1 MSSLNY
7 FNDIAGN
14 WNNIREDY
22 FDEALKGKTIKKQ
35 EITGKICADLGSG
48 TGFMSLELAKDAQ
61 LVFAVDQSKNM
72 LKELNRDAQKNGFK
86 NVYPISGDFSD
97 IPLFDGSMDHV
108 FTNMALHHVEDPLKG
123 IKEMHRILKE
133 GGTLHISD
141 VEAHNGT
148 WAHTEM
154 HDIWLGFTHVQI
166 AEWLRE
172 AGFNEFEIVSS
183 GLYCKGYSSEGE
195 YTKTGIFIATAIK

>member
-7 FNDIAGN
+7 FNAIAGQ

-22 FDEALKGKTIKKQ
+22 FDEALKEKTIQKA
-35 EITGKICADLGSG
+35 EVAGKVCADLGSG

-72 LKELNRDAQKNGFK
+72 LKELNREAEKKGISNI
-86 NVYPISGDFSD
+86 YPISGAFDD

-148 WAHTEM
+148 WAHVEM
-154 HDIWLGFTHVQI
+154 YDVWLGFTHAQI
-166 AEWLRE
+166 GEWFRE
-172 AGFNEFEIVSS
+172 AGFKQYEIVSS
-183 GLYCKGYSSEGE
+183 GLHCKGYSSKGE
-195 YTKTGIFIATAIK
+195 FTKTGIFIATAIK